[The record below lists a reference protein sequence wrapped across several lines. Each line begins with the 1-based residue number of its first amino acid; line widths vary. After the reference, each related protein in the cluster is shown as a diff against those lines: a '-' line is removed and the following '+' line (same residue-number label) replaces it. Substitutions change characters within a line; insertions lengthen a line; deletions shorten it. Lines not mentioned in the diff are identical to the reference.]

1 MQSHPRLRIVLNQK
15 KVGSNSLIFNSYFL
29 ISTITTEQFIR
40 DIISLQPA
48 MRRMAVQIL
57 HDDDLAADA
66 VQETLTRLWHRRW
79 RLDLTKNPQGF
90 SMNALRN
97 ECIDTLRH
105 QRSRNTLAADP
116 DEIADYQPSESAAV
130 AREERYQQLEQAI
143 AALPEQHQ
151 RLIRMKYVEQRSS
164 REIAQITGLTESN
177 VNTTMSRIYDTLR
190 KQLDEKEDTS
200 EI

>member
-1 MQSHPRLRIVLNQK
+1 
-15 KVGSNSLIFNSYFL
+15 
-29 ISTITTEQFIR
+29 
-40 DIISLQPA
+40 
-48 MRRMAVQIL
+48 MAVQIL
-57 HDDDLAADA
+57 HDDDLAADV

-79 RLDLTKNPQGF
+79 RLDLTNNPQGF

-116 DEIADYQPSESAAV
+116 DETADYQPSESEAV
-130 AREERYQQLEQAI
+130 AKEERYQQLEQAI
-143 AALPEQHQ
+143 AALPEKHQ

-164 REIAQITGLTESN
+164 REIAQLTGLTEIN

-190 KQLDEKEDTS
+190 KQLDEKDDIS

>member
-1 MQSHPRLRIVLNQK
+1 
-15 KVGSNSLIFNSYFL
+15 
-29 ISTITTEQFIR
+29 
-40 DIISLQPA
+40 

-97 ECIDTLRH
+97 ECID
-105 QRSRNTLAADP
+105 
-116 DEIADYQPSESAAV
+116 
-130 AREERYQQLEQAI
+130 QQLEQAI

-151 RLIRMKYVEQRSS
+151 RLIRMKYMEQRSS
-164 REIAQITGLTESN
+164 REIAQLTGLTESN

>member
-1 MQSHPRLRIVLNQK
+1 
-15 KVGSNSLIFNSYFL
+15 
-29 ISTITTEQFIR
+29 
-40 DIISLQPA
+40 
-48 MRRMAVQIL
+48 
-57 HDDDLAADA
+57 
-66 VQETLTRLWHRRW
+66 
-79 RLDLTKNPQGF
+79 
-90 SMNALRN
+90 MNALRN

-105 QRSRNTLAADP
+105 QSSRNTLAADP
-116 DEIADYQPSESAAV
+116 DEIADYQPLESAAV

-164 REIAQITGLTESN
+164 REIAQLTGLTESN

>member
-1 MQSHPRLRIVLNQK
+1 
-15 KVGSNSLIFNSYFL
+15 
-29 ISTITTEQFIR
+29 
-40 DIISLQPA
+40 

-105 QRSRNTLAADP
+105 QRSRNLLAADP

-130 AREERYQQLEQAI
+130 AREERYQKLEQAI

-164 REIAQITGLTESN
+164 REIAQLTGLTENN

>member
-1 MQSHPRLRIVLNQK
+1 
-15 KVGSNSLIFNSYFL
+15 
-29 ISTITTEQFIR
+29 
-40 DIISLQPA
+40 
-48 MRRMAVQIL
+48 MAVQIL

-66 VQETLTRLWHRRW
+66 VQETLARLWHRRL
-79 RLDLTKNPQGF
+79 RLGLMKNPQGF

-97 ECIDTLRH
+97 ECIDTLRR

-116 DEIADYQPSESAAV
+116 NEVADYQPSESEAV
-130 AREERYQQLEQAI
+130 AKEERYQQLEQAI
-143 AALPEQHQ
+143 AALPEKHQ

-164 REIAQITGLTESN
+164 REIAQLTGLTEIN

-190 KQLDEKEDTS
+190 KQLDEKKDTS